1 MCSNDLLK
9 CWDSTNSKRVQRL
22 QRRIANARGID
33 PSISLSSIK
42 AAIEEGKQDGT
53 YKKREPGHNG
63 DGSSGPKRKYRR
75 HPKVWLAKQKISFIK
90 AVHAN

>member
-1 MCSNDLLK
+1 MFSNDWLNSWDITDSK
-9 CWDSTNSKRVQRL
+9 CVQKL

-42 AAIEEGKQDGT
+42 AAIEEGKHDGT
-53 YKKREPGHNG
+53 FKKREPGHG

-75 HPKVWLAKQKISFIK
+75 HPKV
-90 AVHAN
+90 